1 MTQDAVKLCIIGDSG
16 VGKTCISSRLVD
28 GTFKSDEKSTI
39 GASFVTT
46 NIENSKIVIWDT
58 AGQEKYRS
66 MVGMYYRGASG
77 AIIVYDITSRAT
89 FVDLDA
95 WHADLMK
102 TATDDIVLCIV
113 GNKSDLEASR
123 QVSTDEGKEFAS
135 KKNAMFYEVSAMNG
149 KNVTELFTEITR
161 KIKSS
166 QPQKPQGGLS
176 SSDNVNVATASTQ
189 PTKKKGFC

>member
-28 GTFKSDEKSTI
+28 GTFKPDEKSTI
-39 GASFVTT
+39 GASCVTT

-77 AIIVYDITSRAT
+77 AIIVYDITSKAT
-89 FVDLDA
+89 FSDLDA

-102 TATDDIVLCIV
+102 TATDEIVLCIV
-113 GNKSDLEASR
+113 GNKSDLESSR
-123 QVSTDEGKEFAS
+123 QVSYEEGKEFAD
-135 KKNAMFYEVSAMNG
+135 KKKAMFFEVSAMNG
-149 KNVTELFTEITR
+149 KNVTELFTEMTR

-166 QPQKPQGGLS
+166 QPNKQENDTSSAQKVDVGGSTPAPQ
-176 SSDNVNVATASTQ
+176 
-189 PTKKKGFC
+189 KKRSFC

>member
-28 GTFKSDEKSTI
+28 GTFKPDEKSTI

-77 AIIVYDITSRAT
+77 AIIVYDITSKAT
-89 FVDLDA
+89 FSDLDA

-113 GNKSDLEASR
+113 GNKCDLESSR
-123 QVSTDEGKEFAS
+123 QVSYEEGKEFAE
-135 KKNAMFYEVSAMNG
+135 KKRAMFFEVSAMNG
-149 KNVTELFTEITR
+149 KNVTELFTEMTR
-161 KIKSS
+161 KIKSA
-166 QPQKPQGGLS
+166 QPVKQEDSGAAAAKVDVSGNSAP
-176 SSDNVNVATASTQ
+176 VA
-189 PTKKKGFC
+189 KKRSFC

>member
-28 GTFKSDEKSTI
+28 GTFKPDEKSTI

-77 AIIVYDITSRAT
+77 AIIVYDITSKAT
-89 FVDLDA
+89 FSDLDA

-113 GNKSDLEASR
+113 GNKCDLESSR
-123 QVSTDEGKEFAS
+123 QVSYEEGKEFAE
-135 KKNAMFYEVSAMNG
+135 KKRAMFFEVSAMSG
-149 KNVTELFTEITR
+149 KNVTELFTEMTR

-166 QPQKPQGGLS
+166 QPVKNENDGAAAAKVDVTG
-176 SSDNVNVATASTQ
+176 NTQ
-189 PTKKKGFC
+189 QPAKKKSFC

>member
-28 GTFKSDEKSTI
+28 GTFKPDEKSTI

-77 AIIVYDITSRAT
+77 AIIVYDITSKTT
-89 FVDLDA
+89 FADLDA
-95 WHADLMK
+95 WHTDLMK
-102 TATDDIVLCIV
+102 TATEDIVLCIV
-113 GNKSDLEASR
+113 GNKSDMESAR
-123 QVSTDEGKEFAS
+123 QVSAAEGKEFAD
-135 KKNAMFYEVSAMNG
+135 KKNAMFYEVSALNG

-166 QPQKPQGGLS
+166 QPQKPTPQPSGE
-176 SSDNVNVATASTQ
+176 NVTVSANGQNQQ
-189 PTKKKGFC
+189 PKKKGFC

>member
-28 GTFKSDEKSTI
+28 GTFKPDEKSTI

-66 MVGMYYRGASG
+66 MIGMYYRGASG
-77 AIIVYDITSRAT
+77 AIIVYDITSKAT
-89 FVDLDA
+89 FSDLDA

-113 GNKSDLEASR
+113 GNKCDLESSR
-123 QVSTDEGKEFAS
+123 QVSYEEGKEFAE
-135 KKNAMFYEVSAMNG
+135 KKRAMFFEVSAMSG
-149 KNVTELFTEITR
+149 KNVTELFTEMTR

-166 QPQKPQGGLS
+166 QPVKNENDGAAAAKVDVTG
-176 SSDNVNVATASTQ
+176 NTQ
-189 PTKKKGFC
+189 QPAKKKSFC